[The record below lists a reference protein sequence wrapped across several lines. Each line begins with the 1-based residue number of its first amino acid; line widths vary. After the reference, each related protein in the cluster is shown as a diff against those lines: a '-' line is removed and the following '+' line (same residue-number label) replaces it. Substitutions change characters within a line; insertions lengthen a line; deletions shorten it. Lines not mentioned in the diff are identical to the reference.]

1 MKKISIRLWVFF
13 FTTIIWSQKKSPN
26 IILMIGDGMGLTQI
40 SSGMYANDNSTAL
53 EQFDYIGL
61 SKTAS
66 FDKLITDSAASGT
79 AMATGI
85 KTNNKV
91 LGISPDN
98 IHQKSILEICK
109 EKGYK
114 TALIATSSIVHA
126 TPASFYAKE
135 NSRYNYENI
144 ALQLRNHKI
153 DIFIG
158 GGSKYFTTRKDKR
171 NLINEMSE
179 YEFIKSLDE
188 LEKSISTKVGYFT
201 YFDEPPSIL
210 NGRPANLD
218 LITRT
223 VLNKLS
229 LNKSPFIVVIEG
241 SQIDWGGHDNDSKMV
256 LSEFID
262 FDSAVKE
269 ALEFAKNDGNTLV
282 VVTADHET
290 GGMSLNGGEINNVN
304 IKFNTKSHTGT
315 MVPVFSFGPSSENFS
330 GIYENT
336 QIFYK
341 LKESIK

>member
-1 MKKISIRLWVFF
+1 
-13 FTTIIWSQKKSPN
+13 
-26 IILMIGDGMGLTQI
+26 MIGDGMGLSQI

-98 IHQKSILEICK
+98 INQKSILEICK

-144 ALQLRNHKI
+144 ALQLRNDNI
-153 DIFIG
+153 DIIVG

-171 NLINEMSE
+171 NLINEMSG
-179 YEFIKSLDE
+179 YEFVKSVDE
-188 LEKSISTKVGYFT
+188 LEKSISTKIGYFT
-201 YFDEPPSIL
+201 YFGEPPSIL

-229 LNKSPFIVVIEG
+229 LNKSPFIIVIEG

-256 LSEFID
+256 ISEFID
-262 FDSAVKE
+262 FNSAIKE

-315 MVPVFSFGPSSENFS
+315 MVPVFSFGPSSETFR

-341 LKESIK
+341 LRESIK

>member
-1 MKKISIRLWVFF
+1 
-13 FTTIIWSQKKSPN
+13 
-26 IILMIGDGMGLTQI
+26 MIGDGMGLTQI

-144 ALQLRNHKI
+144 ALQLRNHNI

-158 GGSKYFTTRKDKR
+158 GGSKYFTTRKDER

-218 LITRT
+218 RITRT
-223 VLNKLS
+223 ILNKLS

-262 FDSAVKE
+262 FDSAIKE

-304 IKFNTKSHTGT
+304 IKFNTKNHTGT
-315 MVPVFSFGPSSENFS
+315 MVPVFSFGPSSETFS

-341 LKESIK
+341 LRESIK

>member
-1 MKKISIRLWVFF
+1 
-13 FTTIIWSQKKSPN
+13 
-26 IILMIGDGMGLTQI
+26 MIGDGMGLSQI

-98 IHQKSILEICK
+98 INQKSILEICK

-144 ALQLRNHKI
+144 ALQLRNDNI
-153 DIFIG
+153 DIIVG

-171 NLINEMSE
+171 NLINEMSG
-179 YEFIKSLDE
+179 YEFVKSVDE
-188 LEKSISTKVGYFT
+188 LEKSISTKIGYFT
-201 YFDEPPSIL
+201 YFGEPPSIL

-223 VLNKLS
+223 ILNKLS
-229 LNKSPFIVVIEG
+229 LNKSPFIIVIEG

-256 LSEFID
+256 ISEFID
-262 FDSAVKE
+262 FNSAIKE

-315 MVPVFSFGPSSENFS
+315 MVPVFSFGPSSETFR

-341 LKESIK
+341 LRESIK

>member
-1 MKKISIRLWVFF
+1 MFF

-26 IILMIGDGMGLTQI
+26 IILMIGDGMGLSQI

-53 EQFDYIGL
+53 EKFDYIGL

-144 ALQLRNHKI
+144 ALQLRNHNI
-153 DIFIG
+153 DIIVG

-179 YEFIKSLDE
+179 YEFVKSVDE
-188 LEKSISTKVGYFT
+188 LEKSISTKIRYFT
-201 YFDEPPSIL
+201 YFGEPPSIL

-218 LITRT
+218 LITKT
-223 VLNKLS
+223 IINKLS

-262 FDSAVKE
+262 FDSAIKE

-315 MVPVFSFGPSSENFS
+315 MVPVFSFGPSSETFS

-341 LKESIK
+341 LRESIK

>member
-1 MKKISIRLWVFF
+1 
-13 FTTIIWSQKKSPN
+13 
-26 IILMIGDGMGLTQI
+26 MIGDGMGLTQI

-79 AMATGI
+79 AMASGI

-144 ALQLRNHKI
+144 ALQLRNHNI

-188 LEKSISTKVGYFT
+188 LEKSISTKFGYFT

-218 LITRT
+218 RITRT
-223 VLNKLS
+223 ILNKLS

-262 FDSAVKE
+262 FDSAIKE

-315 MVPVFSFGPSSENFS
+315 MVPVFSFGPSSETFS

-341 LKESIK
+341 LRESIK

>member
-1 MKKISIRLWVFF
+1 
-13 FTTIIWSQKKSPN
+13 
-26 IILMIGDGMGLTQI
+26 MIGDGIGLSQI

-98 IHQKSILEICK
+98 INQKSILEICK

-144 ALQLRNHKI
+144 ALQLRNDNI
-153 DIFIG
+153 DIIVG

-171 NLINEMSE
+171 NLINEMSG
-179 YEFIKSLDE
+179 YEFVKSVDE
-188 LEKSISTKVGYFT
+188 LEKSISTKIGYFT
-201 YFDEPPSIL
+201 YFGEPPSIL

-223 VLNKLS
+223 ILNKLS
-229 LNKSPFIVVIEG
+229 LNKSPFIIVIEG

-256 LSEFID
+256 ISEFIY
-262 FDSAVKE
+262 FDSAIKE

-315 MVPVFSFGPSSENFS
+315 MVPVFSFGPSSETFR

-341 LKESIK
+341 LRESIK

>member
-1 MKKISIRLWVFF
+1 
-13 FTTIIWSQKKSPN
+13 
-26 IILMIGDGMGLTQI
+26 MGLTQI

-144 ALQLRNHKI
+144 ALQLRNHNI

-201 YFDEPPSIL
+201 YFDEPPSIS

-218 LITRT
+218 LTTRT
-223 VLNKLS
+223 ILNKLS

-262 FDSAVKE
+262 FDSAIKE

-304 IKFNTKSHTGT
+304 IKFNTKNHTGT
-315 MVPVFSFGPSSENFS
+315 MVPVFSFGPSSETFS

-341 LKESIK
+341 LRESIK

>member
-1 MKKISIRLWVFF
+1 
-13 FTTIIWSQKKSPN
+13 
-26 IILMIGDGMGLTQI
+26 MIGDGMGLSQI

-144 ALQLRNHKI
+144 ALQLRNDNI
-153 DIFIG
+153 DIIVG

-171 NLINEMSE
+171 NLINEMSG
-179 YEFIKSLDE
+179 YEFVKSVDE
-188 LEKSISTKVGYFT
+188 LEKSISTKIGYFT
-201 YFDEPPSIL
+201 YFGEPPSIL

-223 VLNKLS
+223 ILNKLS
-229 LNKSPFIVVIEG
+229 LNKSPFIIVIEG

-256 LSEFID
+256 ISEFID
-262 FDSAVKE
+262 FDSAIKE

-315 MVPVFSFGPSSENFS
+315 MVPVFSFGPSSETFS

-341 LKESIK
+341 LRESIK

>member
-1 MKKISIRLWVFF
+1 
-13 FTTIIWSQKKSPN
+13 
-26 IILMIGDGMGLTQI
+26 MIGDGMGLTQI

-144 ALQLRNHKI
+144 ALQLRNHNI

-201 YFDEPPSIL
+201 YFDEPPSIS

-218 LITRT
+218 LTTRT
-223 VLNKLS
+223 ILNKLS

-262 FDSAVKE
+262 FDSAIKE

-304 IKFNTKSHTGT
+304 IKFNTKNHTGT
-315 MVPVFSFGPSSENFS
+315 MVPVFSFGPSSETFS

-341 LKESIK
+341 LRESIK

>member
-1 MKKISIRLWVFF
+1 
-13 FTTIIWSQKKSPN
+13 
-26 IILMIGDGMGLTQI
+26 MIGDGMGLSQI

-98 IHQKSILEICK
+98 INQKSILEICK

-144 ALQLRNHKI
+144 ALQLRNDNI
-153 DIFIG
+153 DIIVG

-171 NLINEMSE
+171 NLINEMSG
-179 YEFIKSLDE
+179 YEFVKSVDE
-188 LEKSISTKVGYFT
+188 LEKSISTKIGYFT
-201 YFDEPPSIL
+201 YFGEPPSIL
-210 NGRPANLD
+210 NGRLANLD

-229 LNKSPFIVVIEG
+229 LNKSPFIIVIEG

-256 LSEFID
+256 ISEFID
-262 FDSAVKE
+262 FDSAIKE

-315 MVPVFSFGPSSENFS
+315 MVPVFSFGPSSETFR

-341 LKESIK
+341 LRESIK

>member
-1 MKKISIRLWVFF
+1 
-13 FTTIIWSQKKSPN
+13 
-26 IILMIGDGMGLTQI
+26 MGLSQI

-98 IHQKSILEICK
+98 INQKSILEICK

-144 ALQLRNHKI
+144 ALQLRNDNI
-153 DIFIG
+153 DIIVG

-171 NLINEMSE
+171 NLINEMSG
-179 YEFIKSLDE
+179 YEFVKSVDE
-188 LEKSISTKVGYFT
+188 LEKSISTKIGYFT
-201 YFDEPPSIL
+201 YFGEPPSIL

-223 VLNKLS
+223 ILNKLS
-229 LNKSPFIVVIEG
+229 LNKSPFIIVIEG

-256 LSEFID
+256 ISEFID
-262 FDSAVKE
+262 FDSAIKE

-315 MVPVFSFGPSSENFS
+315 MVPVFSFGPSSETFR

-341 LKESIK
+341 LRESIK

>member
-1 MKKISIRLWVFF
+1 
-13 FTTIIWSQKKSPN
+13 
-26 IILMIGDGMGLTQI
+26 MIGDGMGLTQI

-98 IHQKSILEICK
+98 IHQRSILEICK

-144 ALQLRNHKI
+144 ALQLRNHNI

-158 GGSKYFTTRKDKR
+158 GGSKYFTTRKDRR

-188 LEKSISTKVGYFT
+188 LEKSMSTKVGYLT
-201 YFDEPPSIL
+201 YFDEPPSIS

-218 LITRT
+218 LTTRT
-223 VLNKLS
+223 ILNKLS

-262 FDSAVKE
+262 FDSAIKE

-315 MVPVFSFGPSSENFS
+315 MVPVFSFGPSSETFS

-341 LKESIK
+341 LRESIK

>member
-1 MKKISIRLWVFF
+1 
-13 FTTIIWSQKKSPN
+13 
-26 IILMIGDGMGLTQI
+26 MGLSQI

-98 IHQKSILEICK
+98 INQKSILEICK

-144 ALQLRNHKI
+144 ALQLRNDNI
-153 DIFIG
+153 DIIVG

-171 NLINEMSE
+171 NLINEMSG
-179 YEFIKSLDE
+179 YEFVKSVDE
-188 LEKSISTKVGYFT
+188 LEKSISTKIGYFT
-201 YFDEPPSIL
+201 YFGEPPSIL

-223 VLNKLS
+223 ILNKLS
-229 LNKSPFIVVIEG
+229 LNKSPFIIVIEG

-256 LSEFID
+256 ISEFID
-262 FDSAVKE
+262 FNSAIKE

-315 MVPVFSFGPSSENFS
+315 MVPVFSFGPSSETFR

-341 LKESIK
+341 LRESIK

>member
-1 MKKISIRLWVFF
+1 
-13 FTTIIWSQKKSPN
+13 
-26 IILMIGDGMGLTQI
+26 MIGDGMGLSQI

-98 IHQKSILEICK
+98 INQKSILEICK

-144 ALQLRNHKI
+144 ALQLRNDNI
-153 DIFIG
+153 DIIVG

-171 NLINEMSE
+171 NLINEMSG
-179 YEFIKSLDE
+179 YEFVKSVDE
-188 LEKSISTKVGYFT
+188 LEKSISTKIGYFT
-201 YFDEPPSIL
+201 YFGEPPSIL

-223 VLNKLS
+223 ILNKLS
-229 LNKSPFIVVIEG
+229 LNKSPFIIVIEG

-256 LSEFID
+256 ISEFID
-262 FDSAVKE
+262 FDSAIKE

-315 MVPVFSFGPSSENFS
+315 MVPVFSFGPSSETFS

-341 LKESIK
+341 LRESIK

>member
-1 MKKISIRLWVFF
+1 
-13 FTTIIWSQKKSPN
+13 
-26 IILMIGDGMGLTQI
+26 MIGDGMGLTQI

-144 ALQLRNHKI
+144 ALQLRNHNI

-158 GGSKYFTTRKDKR
+158 GGSKYFTTRKDER

-218 LITRT
+218 RITRT
-223 VLNKLS
+223 ILNKLS

-262 FDSAVKE
+262 FDSAIKE

-315 MVPVFSFGPSSENFS
+315 MVPVFSFGPSSETFR

-341 LKESIK
+341 LRESIK

>member
-1 MKKISIRLWVFF
+1 
-13 FTTIIWSQKKSPN
+13 
-26 IILMIGDGMGLTQI
+26 MIGDGMGLTQI

-79 AMATGI
+79 SIATGI

-144 ALQLRNHKI
+144 ALQLRNHNI

-179 YEFIKSLDE
+179 YKFIKSLDE

-223 VLNKLS
+223 ILNKLS

-262 FDSAVKE
+262 FDSAIKE

-315 MVPVFSFGPSSENFS
+315 MVPVFSFGPSSETFS

-341 LKESIK
+341 LRESIK

>member
-1 MKKISIRLWVFF
+1 
-13 FTTIIWSQKKSPN
+13 
-26 IILMIGDGMGLTQI
+26 
-40 SSGMYANDNSTAL
+40 
-53 EQFDYIGL
+53 L

-98 IHQKSILEICK
+98 INQKSILEICK

-144 ALQLRNHKI
+144 ALQLRNDNI
-153 DIFIG
+153 DIIVG

-171 NLINEMSE
+171 NLINEMSG
-179 YEFIKSLDE
+179 YEFVKSVDE
-188 LEKSISTKVGYFT
+188 LEKSISTKIGYFT
-201 YFDEPPSIL
+201 YFGEPPSIL

-223 VLNKLS
+223 ILNKLS
-229 LNKSPFIVVIEG
+229 LNKSPFIIVIEG

-256 LSEFID
+256 ISEFID
-262 FDSAVKE
+262 FDSAIKE

-315 MVPVFSFGPSSENFS
+315 MVPVFSFGPSSETFR

-341 LKESIK
+341 LRESIK

>member
-1 MKKISIRLWVFF
+1 
-13 FTTIIWSQKKSPN
+13 
-26 IILMIGDGMGLTQI
+26 MIGDGMGLTQI

-144 ALQLRNHKI
+144 ALQLRNHNI

-188 LEKSISTKVGYFT
+188 LEKSISTKFGYFT

-223 VLNKLS
+223 ILNKLS

-262 FDSAVKE
+262 FDSAIKE

-315 MVPVFSFGPSSENFS
+315 MVPVFSFGPSSETFS

-341 LKESIK
+341 LRESIK

>member
-1 MKKISIRLWVFF
+1 
-13 FTTIIWSQKKSPN
+13 
-26 IILMIGDGMGLTQI
+26 MIGDVMGLTQI

-98 IHQKSILEICK
+98 INQKSILEICK

-144 ALQLRNHKI
+144 ALQLRNDNI
-153 DIFIG
+153 DIIVG

-171 NLINEMSE
+171 NLINEMSG
-179 YEFIKSLDE
+179 YEFVKSVDE
-188 LEKSISTKVGYFT
+188 LEKSISTKIGYFT
-201 YFDEPPSIL
+201 YFGEPPSIL

-223 VLNKLS
+223 ILNKLS
-229 LNKSPFIVVIEG
+229 LNKSPFIIVIEG

-256 LSEFID
+256 ISEFID
-262 FDSAVKE
+262 FDSAIKE

-315 MVPVFSFGPSSENFS
+315 MVPVFSFGPSSETFR

-341 LKESIK
+341 LRESIK

>member
-1 MKKISIRLWVFF
+1 
-13 FTTIIWSQKKSPN
+13 
-26 IILMIGDGMGLTQI
+26 MIGDGMGLTQI

-144 ALQLRNHKI
+144 ALQLRNHNI

-223 VLNKLS
+223 ILNKLS

-262 FDSAVKE
+262 FDSAIKE

-315 MVPVFSFGPSSENFS
+315 MVPVFSFGPSSETFS

-341 LKESIK
+341 LRESIK

>member
-1 MKKISIRLWVFF
+1 
-13 FTTIIWSQKKSPN
+13 
-26 IILMIGDGMGLTQI
+26 MIGDGMGLTQI

-91 LGISPDN
+91 SGISPDN

-144 ALQLRNHKI
+144 ALQLRNHNI

-188 LEKSISTKVGYFT
+188 LEKSISTKFGYFT
-201 YFDEPPSIL
+201 SFDEPPSIL

-223 VLNKLS
+223 ILNKLS

-262 FDSAVKE
+262 FDSAIKE

-315 MVPVFSFGPSSENFS
+315 MVPVFSFGPSSETFS

-341 LKESIK
+341 LRESIK

>member
-1 MKKISIRLWVFF
+1 
-13 FTTIIWSQKKSPN
+13 
-26 IILMIGDGMGLTQI
+26 MIGDGMGLSQI
-40 SSGMYANDNSTAL
+40 SSGMYAHDNSTAL

-98 IHQKSILEICK
+98 INQKSILEICK

-144 ALQLRNHKI
+144 ALQLRNDNI
-153 DIFIG
+153 DIIVG

-171 NLINEMSE
+171 NLINEMSG
-179 YEFIKSLDE
+179 YEFVKSVDE
-188 LEKSISTKVGYFT
+188 LEKSISTKIGYFT
-201 YFDEPPSIL
+201 YFGEPPSIL

-223 VLNKLS
+223 ILNKLS
-229 LNKSPFIVVIEG
+229 LNKSPFIIVIEG

-256 LSEFID
+256 ISEFID
-262 FDSAVKE
+262 FDSAIKE

-315 MVPVFSFGPSSENFS
+315 MVPVFSFGPSSETFR

-341 LKESIK
+341 LRESIK

>member
-1 MKKISIRLWVFF
+1 
-13 FTTIIWSQKKSPN
+13 
-26 IILMIGDGMGLTQI
+26 MIGDGMGLSQI

-53 EQFDYIGL
+53 EKFDYIGL

-144 ALQLRNHKI
+144 ALQLRNHNI
-153 DIFIG
+153 DIIVG

-179 YEFIKSLDE
+179 YEFVKSVDE
-188 LEKSISTKVGYFT
+188 LEKSISTKIGYFT
-201 YFDEPPSIL
+201 YFGEPPSIL

-218 LITRT
+218 LITKT
-223 VLNKLS
+223 IINKLS

-262 FDSAVKE
+262 FDSAIKE

-315 MVPVFSFGPSSENFS
+315 MVPVFSFGPSSETFS

-341 LKESIK
+341 LRESIK

>member
-1 MKKISIRLWVFF
+1 
-13 FTTIIWSQKKSPN
+13 
-26 IILMIGDGMGLTQI
+26 MIGDGMGLSQI

-98 IHQKSILEICK
+98 INQKSILEICK

-144 ALQLRNHKI
+144 ALQLRNDNI
-153 DIFIG
+153 DIIVG

-171 NLINEMSE
+171 NLINEMSG
-179 YEFIKSLDE
+179 YEFVKSVDE
-188 LEKSISTKVGYFT
+188 LEKSISTKIGYFT
-201 YFDEPPSIL
+201 YFGEPPSIL

-223 VLNKLS
+223 ILNKLS
-229 LNKSPFIVVIEG
+229 LNKSPFIIVIEG

-256 LSEFID
+256 ISEFID
-262 FDSAVKE
+262 FDSAIKE

-290 GGMSLNGGEINNVN
+290 GGMYLNGGEINNVN

-315 MVPVFSFGPSSENFS
+315 MVPVFSFGPSSETFR

-341 LKESIK
+341 LRESIK

>member
-1 MKKISIRLWVFF
+1 
-13 FTTIIWSQKKSPN
+13 
-26 IILMIGDGMGLTQI
+26 MIGDGMGLAQI
-40 SSGMYANDNSTAL
+40 SSGMYTNDNSTAL

-144 ALQLRNHKI
+144 ALQLRNHNI

-223 VLNKLS
+223 ILNKLS

-290 GGMSLNGGEINNVN
+290 GGMSLNGGEINNVK

-315 MVPVFSFGPSSENFS
+315 MVPVFSFGPSSETFS

-341 LKESIK
+341 LRESIK

>member
-1 MKKISIRLWVFF
+1 
-13 FTTIIWSQKKSPN
+13 
-26 IILMIGDGMGLTQI
+26 MIGDGMGLTQI

-53 EQFDYIGL
+53 EKFDYIGL

-144 ALQLRNHKI
+144 ALQLRNHNI
-153 DIFIG
+153 DIIVG

-179 YEFIKSLDE
+179 YEFVKSVDE
-188 LEKSISTKVGYFT
+188 LEKSISTKIGYFT
-201 YFDEPPSIL
+201 YFGEPPSIL

-218 LITRT
+218 LITKT
-223 VLNKLS
+223 IINKLS

-262 FDSAVKE
+262 FDSAIKE

-315 MVPVFSFGPSSENFS
+315 MVPVFSFGPSSETFS

-341 LKESIK
+341 LRESIK

>member
-1 MKKISIRLWVFF
+1 
-13 FTTIIWSQKKSPN
+13 
-26 IILMIGDGMGLTQI
+26 MIGDGMGLSQI

-53 EQFDYIGL
+53 EKFDYIGL

-144 ALQLRNHKI
+144 ALQLRNHNI
-153 DIFIG
+153 DIIVG

-179 YEFIKSLDE
+179 YEFVKSVDE
-188 LEKSISTKVGYFT
+188 LEKSISTKIRYFT
-201 YFDEPPSIL
+201 YFGEPPSIL

-218 LITRT
+218 LITKT
-223 VLNKLS
+223 IINKLS

-262 FDSAVKE
+262 FDSAIKE

-315 MVPVFSFGPSSENFS
+315 MVPVFSFGPSSETFS

-341 LKESIK
+341 LRESIK

>member
-1 MKKISIRLWVFF
+1 
-13 FTTIIWSQKKSPN
+13 
-26 IILMIGDGMGLTQI
+26 
-40 SSGMYANDNSTAL
+40 MYANDNSTAL

-98 IHQKSILEICK
+98 INQKSILEICK

-144 ALQLRNHKI
+144 ALQLRNDNI
-153 DIFIG
+153 DIIVG

-171 NLINEMSE
+171 NLINEMSG
-179 YEFIKSLDE
+179 YEFVKSVDE
-188 LEKSISTKVGYFT
+188 LEKSISTKIGYFT
-201 YFDEPPSIL
+201 YFGEPPSIL

-223 VLNKLS
+223 ILNKLS
-229 LNKSPFIVVIEG
+229 LNKSPFIIVIEG

-256 LSEFID
+256 ISEFID
-262 FDSAVKE
+262 FDSAIKE

-315 MVPVFSFGPSSENFS
+315 MVPVFSFGPSSETFR

-341 LKESIK
+341 LRESIK

>member
-1 MKKISIRLWVFF
+1 
-13 FTTIIWSQKKSPN
+13 
-26 IILMIGDGMGLTQI
+26 MIGDGMGLTQI

-79 AMATGI
+79 AMASGI

-144 ALQLRNHKI
+144 ALQLRNHNI

-188 LEKSISTKVGYFT
+188 LEKSISTKFGYFT

-223 VLNKLS
+223 ILNKLS

-262 FDSAVKE
+262 FDSAIKE

-315 MVPVFSFGPSSENFS
+315 MVPVFSFGPSSETFS

-341 LKESIK
+341 LRESIK

>member
-1 MKKISIRLWVFF
+1 
-13 FTTIIWSQKKSPN
+13 
-26 IILMIGDGMGLTQI
+26 MIGDGMGLSQI

-98 IHQKSILEICK
+98 INQKSILEICK

-144 ALQLRNHKI
+144 ALQLRNDNI
-153 DIFIG
+153 DIIVG

-171 NLINEMSE
+171 NLINEMSG
-179 YEFIKSLDE
+179 YEFVKSVDE
-188 LEKSISTKVGYFT
+188 LEKSISTKIGYFT
-201 YFDEPPSIL
+201 YFGEPPSIL

-223 VLNKLS
+223 ILNKLS
-229 LNKSPFIVVIEG
+229 LNKSPFIIVIEG

-256 LSEFID
+256 ISEFID
-262 FDSAVKE
+262 FDSAIKE
-269 ALEFAKNDGNTLV
+269 ALEFAKNDCNTLV

-315 MVPVFSFGPSSENFS
+315 MVPVFSFGPSSETFR

-341 LKESIK
+341 LRESIK

>member
-1 MKKISIRLWVFF
+1 
-13 FTTIIWSQKKSPN
+13 
-26 IILMIGDGMGLTQI
+26 MIGDGMGLSQI

-98 IHQKSILEICK
+98 INQKSILEICK

-144 ALQLRNHKI
+144 ALQLRNDNI
-153 DIFIG
+153 DIIVG

-171 NLINEMSE
+171 NLINEMSR
-179 YEFIKSLDE
+179 YEFVKSVDE
-188 LEKSISTKVGYFT
+188 LEKSISTKIGYFT
-201 YFDEPPSIL
+201 YFGEPPSIL

-223 VLNKLS
+223 ILNKLS
-229 LNKSPFIVVIEG
+229 LNKSPFIIVIEG

-256 LSEFID
+256 ISEFID
-262 FDSAVKE
+262 FDSAIKE

-315 MVPVFSFGPSSENFS
+315 MVPVFSFGPSSETFR

-341 LKESIK
+341 LRESIK

>member
-1 MKKISIRLWVFF
+1 
-13 FTTIIWSQKKSPN
+13 
-26 IILMIGDGMGLTQI
+26 MIGDGMGLTQI

-144 ALQLRNHKI
+144 ALQLRNHNI

-262 FDSAVKE
+262 FDSAIKE

-315 MVPVFSFGPSSENFS
+315 MVPVFSFGPSSETFS

-341 LKESIK
+341 LRESIK

>member
-1 MKKISIRLWVFF
+1 
-13 FTTIIWSQKKSPN
+13 
-26 IILMIGDGMGLTQI
+26 MIGDGMGLSQI

-98 IHQKSILEICK
+98 INQKSILEICK

-144 ALQLRNHKI
+144 ALQLRKDNI
-153 DIFIG
+153 DIIVG

-171 NLINEMSE
+171 NLINEMSG
-179 YEFIKSLDE
+179 YEFVKSVDE
-188 LEKSISTKVGYFT
+188 LEKSISTKIGYFT
-201 YFDEPPSIL
+201 YFGEPPSIL

-223 VLNKLS
+223 ILNKLS
-229 LNKSPFIVVIEG
+229 LNKSPFIIVIEG

-256 LSEFID
+256 ISEFID
-262 FDSAVKE
+262 FDSAIKE

-315 MVPVFSFGPSSENFS
+315 MVPVFSFGPSSETFR

-341 LKESIK
+341 LRESIK

>member
-1 MKKISIRLWVFF
+1 
-13 FTTIIWSQKKSPN
+13 
-26 IILMIGDGMGLTQI
+26 MIGDGMGLTQI

-144 ALQLRNHKI
+144 ALQLRNHNI
-153 DIFIG
+153 DIIVG

-179 YEFIKSLDE
+179 YEFVKSVDE

-201 YFDEPPSIL
+201 YFDEPPSIS

-218 LITRT
+218 LTTRT
-223 VLNKLS
+223 ILNKLS

-262 FDSAVKE
+262 FDSAIKE

-304 IKFNTKSHTGT
+304 IKFNTKNHTGT
-315 MVPVFSFGPSSENFS
+315 MVPVFSFGPSSETFS

-341 LKESIK
+341 LRESIK

>member
-1 MKKISIRLWVFF
+1 
-13 FTTIIWSQKKSPN
+13 
-26 IILMIGDGMGLTQI
+26 MIGDGMGLTQI

-144 ALQLRNHKI
+144 ALQLRNHNI

-171 NLINEMSE
+171 NLINEMFE
-179 YEFIKSLDE
+179 YKFIKSLDE

-315 MVPVFSFGPSSENFS
+315 MVPVFSFGPSSETFS

-341 LKESIK
+341 LRESIK

>member
-1 MKKISIRLWVFF
+1 
-13 FTTIIWSQKKSPN
+13 
-26 IILMIGDGMGLTQI
+26 MIGDGMGLTQI

-315 MVPVFSFGPSSENFS
+315 MVPVFSFGPSSENFN

>member
-1 MKKISIRLWVFF
+1 
-13 FTTIIWSQKKSPN
+13 
-26 IILMIGDGMGLTQI
+26 MIGDGMGLTQI

-144 ALQLRNHKI
+144 ALQLRNHNI

-179 YEFIKSLDE
+179 YKFIKSLDE

-262 FDSAVKE
+262 FDSAIKE

-315 MVPVFSFGPSSENFS
+315 MVPVFSFGPSSETFS

-341 LKESIK
+341 LRESIK

>member
-1 MKKISIRLWVFF
+1 
-13 FTTIIWSQKKSPN
+13 
-26 IILMIGDGMGLTQI
+26 MIGDGMGLTQI

-144 ALQLRNHKI
+144 ALQLRNHNI

-223 VLNKLS
+223 ILNKLS

-315 MVPVFSFGPSSENFS
+315 MVPVFSFGPSSETFS

-341 LKESIK
+341 LRESIK

>member
-1 MKKISIRLWVFF
+1 
-13 FTTIIWSQKKSPN
+13 
-26 IILMIGDGMGLTQI
+26 MGLTQI

-66 FDKLITDSAASGT
+66 FDKLLTDSAASGT

-144 ALQLRNHKI
+144 ALQLRNHNI

-158 GGSKYFTTRKDKR
+158 GGSKYFTTRKDER

-188 LEKSISTKVGYFT
+188 LEKSISTKVVYFT

-223 VLNKLS
+223 ILNKLS

-262 FDSAVKE
+262 FDSAIKE

-315 MVPVFSFGPSSENFS
+315 MVPVFSFGPSSETFS

-341 LKESIK
+341 LRESIK